1 MSAENGADAAR
12 TQSISFEQLD
22 EIIIVPDSYPA
33 DLGKAEKES
42 SQYLA
47 DRKHLGK
54 VHPKKRNK
62 VEARSSG
69 KESHHTGLTDD
80 SMDGN
85 PLYGTTLE

>member
-1 MSAENGADAAR
+1 MSMENGADASP
-12 TQSISFEQLD
+12 TQSIPFEQMD

-33 DLGKAEKES
+33 DLGKAEKQS
-42 SQYLA
+42 SPCLP

>member
-42 SQYLA
+42 SPCLP

-62 VEARSSG
+62 VEARSSV
-69 KESHHTGLTDD
+69 KENHHSGLTDD
-80 SMDGN
+80 SLDGN